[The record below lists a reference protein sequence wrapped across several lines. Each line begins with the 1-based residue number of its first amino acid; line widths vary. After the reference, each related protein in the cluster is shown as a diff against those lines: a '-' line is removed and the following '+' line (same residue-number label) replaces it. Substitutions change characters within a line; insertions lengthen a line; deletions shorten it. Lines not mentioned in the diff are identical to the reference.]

1 MGGASNCTGTL
12 EVKHQEDWKP
22 AADFTSNWNL
32 NASSVVCRQL
42 GCGSAVD
49 TKWSSGSERQ
59 PVWWITSSCVG
70 SESSLREC
78 GMTKPGYSTGTLEV
92 ICSGNKQ

>member
-12 EVKHQEDWKP
+12 EVNHQEDWKP

-32 NASSVVCRQL
+32 NASSVVCKQL

-59 PVWWITSSCVG
+59 PVWWITSSCNG
-70 SESSLREC
+70 SESALREC
-78 GMTKPGYSTGTLEV
+78 VTMQSASSGDRLEV